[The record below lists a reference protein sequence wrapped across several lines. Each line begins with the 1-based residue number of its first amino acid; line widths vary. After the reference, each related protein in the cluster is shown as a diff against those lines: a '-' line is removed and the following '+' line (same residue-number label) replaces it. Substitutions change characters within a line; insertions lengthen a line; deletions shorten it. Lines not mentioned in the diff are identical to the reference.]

1 MVCFAVM
8 LKWAVR
14 LLLTVRAIQT
24 AIHVMLKST
33 RKLKMAFVIIL
44 LYKFSNDLNNYS

>member
-1 MVCFAVM
+1 M

-24 AIHVMLKST
+24 ALHVMLKST
-33 RKLKMAFVIIL
+33 RKLKMVLEIIL
-44 LYKFSNDLNNYS
+44 